1 MRALIKIYFIPIAIV
16 FLLYGCGG
24 VKEKVGLIQK
34 APDEFQVYENKPL
47 SVPPNFELRPP
58 KEGVIESDEDDNKKI
73 IFSNDDKTDEKL
85 TLSDEILLIT
95 AGEKEIKENIR
106 KTIND
111 ENHIETLDKSII
123 DKILDFE
130 PLFELKDNKPAG
142 EIDPVN
148 EKERIEKLQKEG
160 TIIKGNNDAI
170 IIEKEGSLD

>member
-1 MRALIKIYFIPIAIV
+1 MRALIKIYFIPIAII
-16 FLLYGCGG
+16 FLLYGCSG
-24 VKEKVGLIQK
+24 VKEKVGLIKK
-34 APDEFQVYENKPL
+34 APDEFQVYENEPL

-58 KEGVIESDEDDNKKI
+58 IEGVIESDEGDNKKI

-95 AGEKEIKENIR
+95 AGKKEIKENIR
-106 KTIND
+106 KIIND

-130 PLFELKDNKPAG
+130 PIFELKDNKQTG
-142 EIDPVN
+142 EIDPVK

-160 TIIKGNNDAI
+160 NIIKGNNDAI
-170 IIEKEGSLD
+170 IMEKEGSLD

>member
-1 MRALIKIYFIPIAIV
+1 MRALIKIYFIPIAII

-24 VKEKVGLIQK
+24 VKQKVGLIKK

-58 KEGVIESDEDDNKKI
+58 LEGAIVDDEDANKNI
-73 IFSNDDKTDEKL
+73 IFSDENKTDEKL
-85 TLSDEILLIT
+85 TFSDEILLIT
-95 AGEKEIKENIR
+95 VGKNETKENIR
-106 KTIND
+106 KIIND
-111 ENHIETLDKSII
+111 ENHLETLDKSVI

-130 PLFELKDNKPAG
+130 AVFELKDNEQSG
-142 EIDPVN
+142 EIDPVK

-160 TIIKGNNDAI
+160 NIIKGNNDAI